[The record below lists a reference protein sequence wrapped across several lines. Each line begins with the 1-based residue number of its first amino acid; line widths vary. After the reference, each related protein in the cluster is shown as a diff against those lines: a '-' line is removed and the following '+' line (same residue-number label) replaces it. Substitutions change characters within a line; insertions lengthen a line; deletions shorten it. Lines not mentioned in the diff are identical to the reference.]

1 MTDRSL
7 QRMIHV
13 GCRQLGLDAEARR
26 ALQQQVTGKAS
37 LSEMTAAELR
47 LVVDRLTKDGFR
59 AETRGRRKPAPR
71 ADLRLIHVLWR
82 KLGEAGVL
90 ERPDRAGLN
99 TFIRA
104 RFEARWG
111 AVPADVDMLRDWQQI
126 DAVLQALIAWG
137 RRAQIDVVWSK
148 TRR

>member
-7 QRMIHV
+7 QSMIHV

-47 LVVDRLTKDGFR
+47 LVVDRLAKDGFK

-82 KLGEAGVL
+82 KLGEAGAL

-104 RFEARWG
+104 RFEASWG
-111 AVPADVDMLRDWQQI
+111 AVPADVDMLRDWHQI

-137 RRAQIDVVWSK
+137 RRARIDFDWSK